1 MLEMCEIRKRAG
13 AGQESSM
20 DMETLCQCAQVT
32 GSSYKG
38 NTGQKKT
45 LLARV
50 KRTLTV
56 QREKI
61 IGIEADFCSCQY
73 LDSKQS

>member
-1 MLEMCEIRKRAG
+1 MHEIRKRAG

-20 DMETLCQCAQVT
+20 DVETLCQCAQVT
-32 GSSYKG
+32 GSGYKS

-61 IGIEADFCSCQY
+61 IGTEAV
-73 LDSKQS
+73 